1 MLSSREKYS
10 GFLLLLLLILKGFGD
25 MLGVAVVFPFLKVL
39 GDPDIVESNPTALWL
54 FSALGFTSFDYFIFA
69 GGVAVIGVVCLSAVL
84 RSLAIYAINRW
95 TSMREYTL
103 SRRLLETYL
112 QRPYEFFLNRHSGD
126 LSAHIL
132 YESGRAVSEY
142 YRPALDLISGAVT
155 LFFVCS
161 LLMWADPVVTIL
173 SMAVLGG
180 VYVILYIGLR
190 PLIRRMGESLVTA
203 NKERFKVAGEAL
215 GGVKQIKLIGREQ
228 HYVAAYTVPARKQAR
243 IRALNATIRV
253 LPRYAIETL
262 AFGGI
267 VLLTLALI
275 SRTGATGGAAFVE
288 IAPLLGLYAFAG
300 YRMLPNLQMLYASA
314 ATMRTGTAV
323 INALHGDFE
332 AGASLRRPPKI
343 APVPLGLRDRLVFDA
358 VSYRYPNA
366 SSGSLDRLTVE
377 VERGS
382 TVGIVGA
389 TGAGK
394 TTFVDLLLG
403 LLTPETGQIRVDGQ
417 PITHENVRAWQASL
431 GYVPQ
436 DIFLIDASV
445 SENIAMGVSR
455 DQIDP
460 ERTESAARLARIHD
474 FVIRE
479 LPNGYDT
486 PIGER
491 GVRLSGGQR
500 QRIGIARALYG
511 NPDVVV
517 FDEATS
523 ALDNVTEREVMSEI
537 ANLSGAKTLIVIA
550 HRLTTVRGCDKI
562 IVLDQGR
569 VVGLGTYDQLAE
581 DNVHFRKLARFAS

>member
-1 MLSSREKYS
+1 
-10 GFLLLLLLILKGFGD
+10 
-25 MLGVAVVFPFLKVL
+25 
-39 GDPDIVESNPTALWL
+39 
-54 FSALGFTSFDYFIFA
+54 
-69 GGVAVIGVVCLSAVL
+69 
-84 RSLAIYAINRW
+84 
-95 TSMREYTL
+95 
-103 SRRLLETYL
+103 
-112 QRPYEFFLNRHSGD
+112 
-126 LSAHIL
+126 
-132 YESGRAVSEY
+132 
-142 YRPALDLISGAVT
+142 
-155 LFFVCS
+155 
-161 LLMWADPVVTIL
+161 MWADPVVTIL